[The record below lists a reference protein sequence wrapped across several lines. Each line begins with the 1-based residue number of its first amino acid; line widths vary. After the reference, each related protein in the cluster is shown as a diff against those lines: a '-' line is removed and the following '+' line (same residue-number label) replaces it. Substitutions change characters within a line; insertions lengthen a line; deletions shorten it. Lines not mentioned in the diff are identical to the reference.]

1 MASITDPTTGRAASI
16 GPITVDPPVILAPMA
31 GVTNAPFRAICR
43 RYGAGLYVSE
53 MVTARALVQGNPK
66 TELIASFA
74 PGETPRSIQLYGVD
88 PRVVGDAVGR
98 LVDEG
103 RVDHIDVNFGCPAP
117 KVTKL
122 GGGAALPVRHR
133 LAAAVLRSAV
143 RAAGSVPVT
152 VKFRMGIDDDHL
164 THVETGRIAQ
174 GEGCAAVALH
184 ARTAEQ
190 LYSGTAR
197 WAAIGELKERLEIP
211 VFGNGD
217 VWEAADAV
225 AMVAETGCDGVVIG
239 RGCLGRPWLFRD
251 LAEVFAGRP
260 VPDPPPLGEIIEVMV
275 EHFDLLTEWFDPHR
289 ATREFR
295 KHAGWYLTGYP
306 TGPTPR
312 RELSQLSDRQQL
324 LDVLARLDPTAT
336 ITDNGRRA
344 RRGHTNGPR
353 PVALPD
359 RWYELRD
366 SDLDIDAAAGDA
378 ASGG

>member
-1 MASITDPTTGRAASI
+1 
-16 GPITVDPPVILAPMA
+16 MA

-53 MVTARALVQGNPK
+53 MVTARALVEGNPK
-66 TELIASFA
+66 TELIAAFA

-98 LVDEG
+98 LVDDG
-103 RVDHIDVNFGCPAP
+103 RVDHIDINFGCPAP

-152 VKFRMGIDDDHL
+152 VKFRLGIDEDHL
-164 THVETGRIAQ
+164 THIETGRIAQ

-217 VWEAADAV
+217 VWEAPDAM

-251 LAEVFAGRP
+251 LAEAFAGRP
-260 VPDPPPLGEIIEVMV
+260 VPDPPSLGEIIDVMV
-275 EHFDLLTEWFDPHR
+275 EHFDLLAEWFDPHR

-312 RELSQLSDRQQL
+312 RELSQLSDRRQL

-336 ITDNGRRA
+336 MTDNARRA

-353 PVALPD
+353 PVSLPD
-359 RWYELRD
+359 RWFELRD
-366 SDLDIDAAAGDA
+366 SDDGIDAAAGDA